1 MHFPYVFFKFRRT
14 IHPKRIIASESESD
28 DETPLSVLR
37 QPPPPPLSIPRQS
50 SPSPISI
57 VSSSAPVVAVQS
69 LSSVTL
75 PITTIS
81 SSAPVVAVQSLS
93 SATPPPPSF
102 SEIHTGTANSN
113 TTPNIIVPTFV
124 TPSTLRSTLST
135 ARVLISTPTSADVT
149 RFSEEGILFVSKL
162 EFIILH

>member
-1 MHFPYVFFKFRRT
+1 MFFYQNLRRT
-14 IHPKRIIASESESD
+14 IHPKRIIPSESESD

-37 QPPPPPLSIPRQS
+37 QPPPPPLSIPRQP

-75 PITTIS
+75 PITTVS

-102 SEIHTGTANSN
+102 SEIHTGAANSN
-113 TTPNIIVPTFV
+113 TTPNTIVSTFV
-124 TPSTLRSTLST
+124 KPSTVRSTIST

-149 RFSEEGILFVSKL
+149 RFSEEGILFVNKL
-162 EFIILH
+162 EFIFLH